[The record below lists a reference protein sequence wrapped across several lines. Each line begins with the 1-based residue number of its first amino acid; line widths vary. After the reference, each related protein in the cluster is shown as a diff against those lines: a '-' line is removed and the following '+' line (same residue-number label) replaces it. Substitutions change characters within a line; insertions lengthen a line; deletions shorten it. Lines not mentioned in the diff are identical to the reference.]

1 VRLVVHSTP
10 TTSGPL
16 IQVYTLNDFTVP
28 LQCPDRRDRRLV
40 LRPET
45 GWPGHG
51 TELSSL
57 RYRSSG
63 ALDTH
68 PPEEPL
74 TVSDGG
80 PGSRVATP

>member
-1 VRLVVHSTP
+1 MGEIGRSLHANDVRPFIKYKCTP
-10 TTSGPL
+10 EVS
-16 IQVYTLNDFTVP
+16 DFTVP

-40 LRPET
+40 IRPET

-68 PPEEPL
+68 PPEEPRA
-74 TVSDGG
+74 D
-80 PGSRVATP
+80 RVRRR